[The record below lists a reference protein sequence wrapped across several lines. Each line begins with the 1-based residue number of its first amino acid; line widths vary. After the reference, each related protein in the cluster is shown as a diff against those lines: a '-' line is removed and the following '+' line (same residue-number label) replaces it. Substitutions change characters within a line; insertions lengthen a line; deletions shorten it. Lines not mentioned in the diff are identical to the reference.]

1 MFIEKNPDI
10 YLHDP
15 GGVVSL
21 FTTVYL
27 CAFAP
32 AMVNFNNPDQNHDS
46 GGVTY
51 L

>member
-1 MFIEKNPDI
+1 MFMEKNPDI

-15 GGVVSL
+15 GGVVCL
-21 FTTVYL
+21 FTTVFL

-32 AMVNFNNPDQNHDS
+32 AGVTANNPNQKHDS